1 MQTSAKVFLL
11 FKQIINRKQQIKFN
25 YVCIEKSLLHEKLD
39 TFTNDTV
46 AKEETMLTNFLVLL
60 NTKKEEIKR
69 LKENGSA
76 GIPIAFADI
85 FF

>member
-1 MQTSAKVFLL
+1 M
-11 FKQIINRKQQIKFN
+11 
-25 YVCIEKSLLHEKLD
+25 YVEKSLLHEKLD

-76 GIPIAFADI
+76 GIPSICGYI
-85 FF
+85 FLKQKDLNKSQCRDCKHCTS